1 DLMRELD
8 EKEESIKCVQDK
20 AERLMLK
27 SHPARVTIEIKTMLP
42 GEHQQVLSN
51 LHSHFDEFL
60 EDSKESEVQ
69 IRSPLERDDLEQ
81 IKRSFYFC
89 RLKTVSLV
97 VKHSQ
102 SAEALVKAYETKLYE
117 EDAVNS
123 DVKSIE
129 SVISTLKQ
137 WRSEIDE
144 RQEVFHDMEDE
155 LQKARVISDRMF
167 KTHNERDFDLDW
179 HKEKADQLSER
190 WQNIHSQIDSR
201 RAFERAEDAK
211 RTQSMEVQKAR
222 GEVEIR
228 QLKQRIQEQEVLLT
242 EREAQVEKLEL
253 ELETQ
258 KKTIKDLNVEKAK
271 LEHDVS
277 QYHTKLDIMIK
288 DKAATE
294 QELNH
299 TKLLMEQSEATWSLT
314 QKKPEDLLKKEND
327 AQRPSLHKNINA
339 GEVHVATAQEFHIE
353 VLAKSNA
360 QTVQPL
366 GFESQSELG
375 TQLEGSAVRI
385 HDVLQQKL
393 DELSQV
399 QKKAEIAEETAQSYK
414 NLLDDSNNRLKKLQM
429 DMESE
434 RVQTRQKSEDFHQE
448 MLNMKKSISEFQEEI
463 RSLQRAKSS
472 LEQNS
477 FFQNTEVEGLK
488 EQLKIT
494 QIELQKKSS
503 IEQENSYKVNNLEEE
518 VASKQ
523 AAIDQLKI
531 KCNEL
536 MRMNV
541 SCDSDIRG
549 LQIQTVSLEKERS
562 FSEQKIKSLKSD
574 IESWKQQLQSS
585 KDENIAVKRIEQVLQ
600 IKCKNLESELQK
612 SEIVTCE
619 LQRKVNELKQIN
631 LEVEQNLKNAK
642 AKLDQV
648 MMEIESKDQ
657 QIKIFKSQAESAK
670 SQVRIIEE
678 ELSKK
683 SQTIYEFQIK
693 LQEYSE
699 EAKTNTELQQKIKSL
714 NGKII
719 NYEKEITNL
728 KSELK
733 SMFAEKKSVNQKVH
747 MQKAE
752 INDLNEMLKK
762 KNLELQ
768 KESDENQKHL
778 SKLKALED
786 ELFKHKQSF
795 TGINNSSEKVIE
807 NLKQEIYAL
816 QHDKATAERK
826 VESLNVK
833 LSEFSSVLQKTKDE
847 LAKENKERK
856 LKESKIILLETEVQ
870 KHKLNI
876 KEPVSS
882 YDNLRSNLQRE
893 NTILKREKSEAL
905 EKNISLGTE
914 LRMLK
919 DKLQCTQT
927 DAEEKQRE
935 NSALQLRS
943 QQMEEQLE
951 KCKKMLEELKG
962 KLELQK
968 EGYERQLSLMQVEI
982 EKKMILRQSEI
993 AKEGQESQSGELA
1006 EMLNKYF
1013 KQDVKLIKPLQH
1025 TIEESKQQIDKEL
1038 QIKMEKMDQERT
1050 KLGQDLW
1057 KAKSEITQLEED
1069 KLKLTS
1075 KISALQS
1082 LCNQQ
1087 SIDRTKFEQSLV
1099 DAERKLKLKENEA
1112 RALREQIELYIR
1124 EVKSLQKTL
1133 STMGGEVTETI
1144 RPNVASTKADLLKAD
1159 VPMEKKMMSLVK
1171 GAKSRMEDETLN
1183 IKEMEKMKRENILE
1197 EIKQVKEVGSF
1208 CETPS
1213 IQPKDLQHITHKN
1226 KITSDLPSSIKVH
1239 GYMALCGLTDPRQNE
1254 TNTSKTR
1261 TYQIREIHETVN
1273 TPGKSSGNSSGTLGV
1288 ATSQKHQEIIGRS
1301 DIQQWIKHKLLDEG
1315 VLRKLEMGL
1324 LTIEQVQAS
1333 LTQQSDKPATVAGVY
1348 VESSKKKTSFLEAA
1362 EKGFLAKTYALEF
1375 LEAQAATGSLVDLAT
1390 GATVSVAEA
1399 LERGIVDL
1407 SMKEKL
1413 TEAEKAVSGYNFKG
1427 RKLSVFQAM
1436 EERIL
1441 DRYKGKRIL
1450 EVQVTAGGLIS
1461 PETGKRVPT
1470 FLALNE
1476 SLLNKET
1483 LQSLY
1488 DPVSNPKGFHSPDT
1502 GQKAYYSEILKTCLY
1517 DINGS
1522 VFLVP
1527 FGERHLT
1534 NTSPMSPHR
1543 MSVVNSSCGLEMS
1556 VYEAFK
1562 GKHINKKTY
1571 LFLSQQESNWQED
1584 SLIDPSGNPCHFI
1597 TDARSGRQLCLESA
1611 LSHRFLEM
1619 SEFESYRNG
1628 LLSIYEIADII
1639 FSRWVVVEDVNSTIA
1654 GLWDIT
1660 QKKRLSVLQ
1669 GLQQGFTDRVT
1680 ALRLLESQACTG
1692 GICDPSSGEKHTL
1705 ADALKIGLLD
1715 ESLKQQL
1722 QRFEEAFS
1730 GITHPQTRKVLSVLQ
1745 AVQENLFP
1753 KDVGFRCIE
1762 FQLLTGGM
1770 INPDT
1775 KDRVCLEEVIQS
1787 SFVDKVTATLLK
1799 DEKFQTQS
1807 LTCPKTKRRITFRE
1821 ALERSVFD
1829 CHTGFRLLE
1838 ATKVHTFGAKTT
1850 FHYLCAFK

>member
-1 DLMRELD
+1 MEPGNLMHLKHMQIRKPLMKSSLADPSMTEEEVNLKYVQDLLNWVEEMQD
-8 EKEESIKCVQDK
+8 EKEQLLQYRSTVAGLVGRAKNIVQLRPRNPESPLRSSIPVK
-20 AERLMLK
+20 AICDYRQ
-27 SHPARVTIEIKTMLP
+27 IEIKTMLP

-51 LHSHFDEFL
+51 LQSHFEEFL
-60 EDSKESEVQ
+60 EDSKESEVFTVADCTQ
-69 IRSPLERDDLEQ
+69 LDRD
-81 IKRSFYFC
+81 
-89 RLKTVSLV
+89 
-97 VKHSQ
+97 
-102 SAEALVKAYETKLYE
+102 
-117 EDAVNS
+117 
-123 DVKSIE
+123 
-129 SVISTLKQ
+129 Q

-167 KTHNERDFDLDW
+167 KAHNERDFDLDW

-190 WQNIHSQIDSR
+190 WHNIHSQIDSR

-211 RTQSMEVQKAR
+211 RTESMEVQKAR

-339 GEVHVATAQEFHIE
+339 GEVDVATAQEFHVE

-414 NLLDDSNNRLKKLQM
+414 KLLDDSNNRLKKLQM

-434 RVQTRQKSEDFHQE
+434 RVQTREKSEDFHQE

-536 MRMNV
+536 MKMNV

-562 FSEQKIKSLKSD
+562 FSEQKIKSLKSE

-585 KDENIAVKRIEQVLQ
+585 KDENIVVKRIEQALQ

-612 SEIVTCE
+612 SEIVTCQ
-619 LQRKVNELKQIN
+619 LQRKVDELKQIN

-683 SQTIYEFQIK
+683 SQTIYELQIK
-693 LQEYSE
+693 LQEY
-699 EAKTNTELQQKIKSL
+699 N
-714 NGKII
+714 
-719 NYEKEITNL
+719 
-728 KSELK
+728 
-733 SMFAEKKSVNQKVH
+733 
-747 MQKAE
+747 
-752 INDLNEMLKK
+752 
-762 KNLELQ
+762 
-768 KESDENQKHL
+768 
-778 SKLKALED
+778 
-786 ELFKHKQSF
+786 
-795 TGINNSSEKVIE
+795 
-807 NLKQEIYAL
+807 
-816 QHDKATAERK
+816 
-826 VESLNVK
+826 
-833 LSEFSSVLQKTKDE
+833 
-847 LAKENKERK
+847 
-856 LKESKIILLETEVQ
+856 
-870 KHKLNI
+870 
-876 KEPVSS
+876 
-882 YDNLRSNLQRE
+882 
-893 NTILKREKSEAL
+893 
-905 EKNISLGTE
+905 
-914 LRMLK
+914 
-919 DKLQCTQT
+919 
-927 DAEEKQRE
+927 
-935 NSALQLRS
+935 
-943 QQMEEQLE
+943 
-951 KCKKMLEELKG
+951 
-962 KLELQK
+962 
-968 EGYERQLSLMQVEI
+968 
-982 EKKMILRQSEI
+982 
-993 AKEGQESQSGELA
+993 
-1006 EMLNKYF
+1006 
-1013 KQDVKLIKPLQH
+1013 
-1025 TIEESKQQIDKEL
+1025 
-1038 QIKMEKMDQERT
+1038 
-1050 KLGQDLW
+1050 
-1057 KAKSEITQLEED
+1057 
-1069 KLKLTS
+1069 
-1075 KISALQS
+1075 
-1082 LCNQQ
+1082 
-1087 SIDRTKFEQSLV
+1087 
-1099 DAERKLKLKENEA
+1099 
-1112 RALREQIELYIR
+1112 
-1124 EVKSLQKTL
+1124 
-1133 STMGGEVTETI
+1133 
-1144 RPNVASTKADLLKAD
+1144 
-1159 VPMEKKMMSLVK
+1159 
-1171 GAKSRMEDETLN
+1171 
-1183 IKEMEKMKRENILE
+1183 
-1197 EIKQVKEVGSF
+1197 
-1208 CETPS
+1208 
-1213 IQPKDLQHITHKN
+1213 
-1226 KITSDLPSSIKVH
+1226 LPSSIKVH

-1390 GATVSVAEA
+1390 GATVSVAQA

-1450 EVQVTAGGLIS
+1450 DVQVTAGGLIN

-1476 SLLNKET
+1476 GLLNKET

-1534 NTSPMSPHR
+1534 NTSPMNPHR

-1660 QKKRLSVLQ
+1660 RKKRLSVLQ

-1799 DEKFQTQS
+1799 DEKMTEEDRMKTQEQLNALS
-1807 LTCPKTKRRITFRE
+1807 QAYSEISQQCSDQITSADE
-1821 ALERSVFD
+1821 V
-1829 CHTGFRLLE
+1829 GF
-1838 ATKVHTFGAKTT
+1838 
-1850 FHYLCAFK
+1850 